1 MKTSDL
7 MIFAVL
13 FGVLGGA
20 FWVATLVL
28 AAAGAAGP
36 CVASAVTG
44 TLCVCQSTGALAA
57 WKHRKRFGL

>member
-7 MIFAVL
+7 MIFAVI
-13 FGVLGGA
+13 FAVIGVA

-36 CVASAVTG
+36 CVASAVIG
-44 TLCVCQSTGALAA
+44 TLSVCQSTGALAVR
-57 WKHRKRFGL
+57 KHRKRFGL